1 MKLTIPLQDRS
12 LDFKLYPIGTIF
24 SRIAGIYTFF
34 IIPNQQPIGEPD
46 YHPSSD
52 EKIDGFYNLLYLGIT
67 NNFSTRLKA
76 HHKIAQAQQQG
87 MTHIGIHKM
96 RSGRKR
102 KSTERQLLKAYN
114 PALNQTWL

>member
-1 MKLTIPLQDRS
+1 MTLSITLQDRS
-12 LDFKLYPIGTIF
+12 LDFKLYPIGTLF

-34 IIPNQQPIGEPD
+34 IIPNQQPVGEPENQ
-46 YHPSSD
+46 PTFK
-52 EKIDGFYNLLYLGIT
+52 EEGFYNLLYLGIT
-67 NNFSTRLKA
+67 NNFSTRLKN

-87 MTHIGIHKM
+87 MNHIGILKM